1 MWKQIKIG
9 LAGILQS
16 IGYFLVLFL
25 VLSMFDSKDIIKI
38 YSVESI
44 YLIFDSLQGCVARG
58 KFYSKYRDTKGMTVL
73 YFVSIVVIVAGIFT
87 RSIGV
92 ASLGVVCFILNYIY
106 YAEELALYEQ
116 KDVLLPNIVYIA
128 IRFMIA
134 FVIFKFE
141 LLSEFE
147 IWHRFFFARALSEV
161 VGNFLFKRLIWN
173 YSLLS
178 FVNFNKDFSL
188 LLKEEFNG
196 IKESLIRDNN
206 TLVTKV
212 FKSVVTIGLSSIKG
226 AESVVS
232 FILTIQKLGI
242 PLFTARDFNYKV
254 KRNRIV
260 DTDGETM
267 QVPEDKYIFRV
278 SCLWLL
284 LIILTPIVSWYFNR
298 VPVYIVFILMLTQF
312 LHYSVFM
319 NNLFFR
325 ETFLKNRGRGF
336 SVTRIYI
343 LKHGLRVLLLIL
355 SNSFLVYLF
364 SMWFEV
370 LLHYAFIT
378 YLYREECNKY
388 NLRFKKFKISSL
400 WDCNMSYRYYY

>member
-16 IGYFLVLFL
+16 LGYFLVLFL
-25 VLSMFDSKDIIKI
+25 LLSMFDSKDIIKI

-44 YLIFDSLQGCVARG
+44 YLIFDSLQWCVARG
-58 KFYSKYRDTKGMTVL
+58 KFYSKDRDTKGMTVL
-73 YFVSIVVIVAGIFT
+73 YFVSIVVVVAGIFT
-87 RSIGV
+87 RSLGV
-92 ASLGVVCFILNYIY
+92 ASLGVICFILNYIY

-147 IWHRFFFARALSEV
+147 LWHRFFFARALSEV
-161 VGNFLFKRLIWN
+161 VGNFSFKRLIWN

-226 AESVVS
+226 AESIVS

-267 QVPEDKYIFRV
+267 QVPEDKFIFRV

-284 LIILTPIVSWYFNR
+284 LVILTPIVSWYFNR
-298 VPVYIVFILMLTQF
+298 VPVYIVFILMVTQF

-343 LKHGLRVLLLIL
+343 LKHGLRALLLVL
-355 SNSFLVYLF
+355 TQSFLVYLF

-370 LLHYAFIT
+370 LLHYAFTT
-378 YLYREECNKY
+378 YLYKKECNKY
-388 NLRFKKFKISSL
+388 NLKYKMFKLSSL
-400 WDCNMSYRYYY
+400 WDSNV

>member
-1 MWKQIKIG
+1 MWKQVKIG

-16 IGYFLVLFL
+16 LGYFLVLFL
-25 VLSMFDSKDIIKI
+25 VLSMFESKDIIKI

-44 YLIFDSLQGCVARG
+44 YLIFDSLQRCVARG
-58 KFYSKYRDTKGMTVL
+58 KFYSKSRDTKGMTLL
-73 YFVSIVVIVAGIFT
+73 YFISIIVIVSGVFT
-87 RSIGV
+87 RSLGV

-134 FVIFKFE
+134 FVVFKFE
-141 LLSEFE
+141 ILSEFE
-147 IWHRFFFARALSEV
+147 LWHRFFFVRALSEV
-161 VGNFLFKRLIWN
+161 LGNFLFKRLMWN
-173 YSLLS
+173 YRLLN
-178 FVNFNKDFSL
+178 FINFNRNL
-188 LLKEEFNG
+188 LLFLKEEFNG

-226 AESVVS
+226 AESIVS
-232 FILTIQKLGI
+232 FILTVQKLGI

-260 DTDGETM
+260 NTDGETM
-267 QVPEDKYIFRV
+267 QVPEDKYIFRA

-298 VPVYIVFILMLTQF
+298 VPTYLVFILIVTQF
-312 LHYSVFM
+312 LHYTVFM

-336 SVTRIYI
+336 SVTRIYV
-343 LKHGLRVLLLIL
+343 LKHGLRALLLVL
-355 SNSFLVYLF
+355 TKSFLVYLF
-364 SMWFEV
+364 SMWVEV
-370 LLHYAFIT
+370 LLHYALIT
-378 YLYREECNKY
+378 YLYKKECNKY
-388 NLRFKKFKISSL
+388 SLKYKKFKISSL

>member
-1 MWKQIKIG
+1 
-9 LAGILQS
+9 
-16 IGYFLVLFL
+16 
-25 VLSMFDSKDIIKI
+25 
-38 YSVESI
+38 
-44 YLIFDSLQGCVARG
+44 
-58 KFYSKYRDTKGMTVL
+58 MTVL
-73 YFVSIVVIVAGIFT
+73 YFVSIVVVVAGIFT
-87 RSIGV
+87 RSLGV

-116 KDVLLPNIVYIA
+116 KDILLPNIVYIA

-147 IWHRFFFARALSEV
+147 LWHRFFFARALSEV

-178 FVNFNKDFSL
+178 FVNFNKNFSL

-226 AESVVS
+226 AESIVS

-267 QVPEDKYIFRV
+267 HR
-278 SCLWLL
+278 
-284 LIILTPIVSWYFNR
+284 
-298 VPVYIVFILMLTQF
+298 
-312 LHYSVFM
+312 
-319 NNLFFR
+319 
-325 ETFLKNRGRGF
+325 
-336 SVTRIYI
+336 
-343 LKHGLRVLLLIL
+343 LRALLLIL
-355 SNSFLVYLF
+355 TKSFLVYLF

-378 YLYREECNKY
+378 YLYKKACNKY
-388 NLRFKKFKISSL
+388 NLKYEMFKLSSL
-400 WDCNMSYRYYY
+400 WDSNVSYKYYY

>member
-16 IGYFLVLFL
+16 LGYFLVLFL

-44 YLIFDSLQGCVARG
+44 YLIFDSLQVCVARG
-58 KFYSKYRDTKGMTVL
+58 KFYSKDRDTKGMTVL
-73 YFVSIVVIVAGIFT
+73 YFVSIIVVVAGIFT
-87 RSIGV
+87 RSLGV

-147 IWHRFFFARALSEV
+147 LWHRFVFARALSEV
-161 VGNFLFKRLIWN
+161 VGNFLFKRLMWN

-212 FKSVVTIGLSSIKG
+212 FKSVVIIGLSSIKG
-226 AESVVS
+226 AESIVS
-232 FILTIQKLGI
+232 FILTVQKLGI

-298 VPVYIVFILMLTQF
+298 VPVYIVFILIVIQF
-312 LHYSVFM
+312 LHYFVFM

-325 ETFLKNRGRGF
+325 ETLLKNRGRGF

-343 LKHGLRVLLLIL
+343 IKHGLRALLLVL
-355 SNSFLVYLF
+355 TQSFLVYLF

-378 YLYREECNKY
+378 YLYKKECSKY
-388 NLRFKKFKISSL
+388 NLKYKMFKLSSL
-400 WDCNMSYRYYY
+400 WDSNVSYRYYY

>member
-1 MWKQIKIG
+1 MWKQFKIG

-16 IGYFLVLFL
+16 LGYFLVLFI

-44 YLIFDSLQGCVARG
+44 YLIFDSLQCCIARG
-58 KFYSKYRDTKGMTVL
+58 KFYSKNRDTKGITLL
-73 YFVSIVVIVAGIFT
+73 YFISIIVIVTGVFT
-87 RSIGV
+87 RSLGV

-106 YAEELALYEQ
+106 FAEELALYEQ
-116 KDVLLPNIVYIA
+116 KDVLVPNIVYIT

-147 IWHRFFFARALSEV
+147 LWHRFFFARALSEV
-161 VGNFLFKRLIWN
+161 LGNFLFKRLAWD
-173 YSLLS
+173 YKLLS
-178 FVNFNKDFSL
+178 MINFNRNFL
-188 LLKEEFNG
+188 LFLKEEFNG
-196 IKESLIRDNN
+196 IKESLVRDNN

-226 AESVVS
+226 AESIVS
-232 FILTIQKLGI
+232 FILTVQKFGR

-260 DTDGETM
+260 DTEGETM
-267 QVPEDKYIFRV
+267 QVPEDKQILII
-278 SCLWLL
+278 SCVWLG
-284 LIILTPIVSWYFNR
+284 LIILTPVISWYFNR
-298 VPVYIVFILMLTQF
+298 VPVYIVFILIVTQF
-312 LHYSVFM
+312 LHYTVFM

-336 SVTRIYI
+336 SITRIYI
-343 LKHGLRVLLLIL
+343 LKHGLRALLLIL
-355 SNSFLVYLF
+355 SKSFLVYLF

-378 YLYREECNKY
+378 YLYKKECNKY
-388 NLRFKKFKISSL
+388 DLKYKKFKISSL
-400 WDCNMSYRYYY
+400 WDGNMSYRYYY

>member
-1 MWKQIKIG
+1 M
-9 LAGILQS
+9 
-16 IGYFLVLFL
+16 
-25 VLSMFDSKDIIKI
+25 
-38 YSVESI
+38 ESI

-58 KFYSKYRDTKGMTVL
+58 KFYSKDRDTKGMTVL

-87 RSIGV
+87 RSLGV

-147 IWHRFFFARALSEV
+147 LWHRFFFARALSEV
-161 VGNFLFKRLIWN
+161 VGNFLSKRLIWN

-196 IKESLIRDNN
+196 IKESLVRDNN

-226 AESVVS
+226 AESIVS

-298 VPVYIVFILMLTQF
+298 VPIYIVFILMITQF

-343 LKHGLRVLLLIL
+343 LKHGLRALLLVL
-355 SNSFLVYLF
+355 TQSFLVYLF

-378 YLYREECNKY
+378 YLYRKEYNKY
-388 NLRFKKFKISSL
+388 NLRYKKFKISSL
-400 WDCNMSYRYYY
+400 WDGNMSYRYYY